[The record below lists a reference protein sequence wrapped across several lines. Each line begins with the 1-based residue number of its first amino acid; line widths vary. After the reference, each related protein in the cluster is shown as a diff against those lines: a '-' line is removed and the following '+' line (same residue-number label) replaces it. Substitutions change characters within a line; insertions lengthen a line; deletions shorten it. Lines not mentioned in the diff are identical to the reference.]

1 MGLRVRIDTDECVSA
16 GKCVADHPAAFGF
29 DDEELAVVLAGA
41 SQLSDEELLQG
52 RPALSVRGH
61 PAHRRLGR
69 RGRDLAGHA

>member
-41 SQLSDEELLQG
+41 SLLSDEELL
-52 RPALSVRGH
+52 RA
-61 PAHRRLGR
+61 ARRCPSGAIRLTDDSG
-69 RGRDLAGHA
+69 AEVET